1 MAKVLL
7 VCGAGMSTSILMK
20 KLQKYAA
27 DNGRE
32 LTIAARGAEAAP
44 EVASDYD
51 CILVGPQIGYRKD
64 AIAQECGLPAAVI
77 PPQDYGI
84 GNCANIFKLI
94 DQLEGK

>member
-1 MAKVLL
+1 MSRVLL

-20 KLQKYAA
+20 KLERYAA
-27 DNGRE
+27 ENGRE
-32 LTIAARGAEAAP
+32 LTIAARGADAAP
-44 EVASDYD
+44 EVAADFD

-64 AIAQECGLPAAVI
+64 AVAESCGLPAAVI

-94 DQLEGK
+94 DSLENN